1 VVFGVTDYWQY
12 IEKHGNLEA
21 GNIETR
27 QGISLIEALAASSTL
42 KHFIWST
49 LPSATPESPGKVE
62 VPHFNAKHKVDIYL
76 KEKHPEL
83 ASKTTYLGVGW
94 YTENM
99 AWYPFFSPQRYVS
112 IHAPILEST
121 NSNESA
127 RATMGTTSLFSHVH
141 LRQKSPWL
149 AMSGKTLEY
158 SSKL

>member
-1 VVFGVTDYWQY
+1 MVFGVTDYWQY

-27 QGISLIEALAASSTL
+27 QGISLVDTLAASYTL

-49 LPSATPESPGKVE
+49 LPSATPESPGRVE

-76 KEKHPEL
+76 KEKYPEL

-94 YTENM
+94 YAENM

-112 IHAPILEST
+112 IYPCRVRVT
-121 NSNESA
+121 DPNEGT
-127 RATMGTTSLFSHVH
+127 RATTDITYLFSHVH
-141 LRQKSPWL
+141 R
-149 AMSGKTLEY
+149 
-158 SSKL
+158 